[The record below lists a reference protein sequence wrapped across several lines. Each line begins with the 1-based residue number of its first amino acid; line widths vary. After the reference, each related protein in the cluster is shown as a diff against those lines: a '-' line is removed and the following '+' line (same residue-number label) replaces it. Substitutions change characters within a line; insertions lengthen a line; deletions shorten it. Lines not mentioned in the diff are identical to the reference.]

1 MEKFGFTP
9 EAKKLHKPF
18 PSYVIHHYSQVWEL
32 EGKIRLNVQT
42 KESIFSLTITRQG
55 IQC

>member
-1 MEKFGFTP
+1 MEEAGLTP
-9 EAKKLHKPF
+9 EAKKLRKPF
-18 PSYVIHHYSQVWEL
+18 PSYAVHHYSRVWEL

-42 KESIFSLTITRQG
+42 KESTFSLTITRQG